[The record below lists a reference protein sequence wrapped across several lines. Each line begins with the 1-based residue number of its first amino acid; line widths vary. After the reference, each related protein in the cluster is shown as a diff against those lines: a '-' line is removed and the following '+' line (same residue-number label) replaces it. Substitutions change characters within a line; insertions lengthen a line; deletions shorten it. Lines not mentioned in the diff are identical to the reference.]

1 MILNAIDDVHRDY
14 THVFFQPHFDD
25 AALSCGGTIALQVA
39 MGQHVLV
46 MTVFGG
52 SPPAGGAPLSSFARQ
67 LLQRDGL
74 GADPAE
80 AVRRRREEDA
90 AAIGALGA
98 DVLWHDI
105 PEAIYRGSPAY
116 YATNEALFGAIHPAD
131 LALDDQ
137 IARLLGEI
145 HQRAPL
151 AALYAPLGVGA
162 HVDHQLVCSAA
173 DRLAQQKVNVKF
185 FEDFPYV
192 TVPGALTARQQQ
204 LGIPM
209 EPELVEISHQ
219 PFQQKEAALL
229 QYRSQ
234 IPTLFGSEEAL
245 REKER
250 AYSSAIRRT
259 YLGIQIERYWVW

>member
-1 MILNAIDDVHRDY
+1 MILKAIDDINHDY
-14 THVFFQPHFDD
+14 RHIYLQPHFDD
-25 AALSCGGTIALQVA
+25 AALACGGSMVVQVVT
-39 MGQHVLV
+39 GQRVLV
-46 MTVFGG
+46 VTILGG
-52 SPPAGGAPLSSFARQ
+52 APPAGAPISAFAQQ

-74 GADPAE
+74 GSNATE

-90 AAIGALGA
+90 AALGSLGA
-98 DVLWHDI
+98 DVLWLDF
-105 PEAIYRGSPAY
+105 PEALYRGSPAY
-116 YATNEALFGAIHPAD
+116 YTNNEALFGNVNPAD

-137 IARLLGEI
+137 LASVVNDI

-173 DRLAQQKVNVKF
+173 DRLAQQKANVKF
-185 FEDFPYV
+185 YEDFPYV
-192 TVPGALTARQQQ
+192 TVPGALTARQKQ
-204 LGIPM
+204 LGIEM

-219 PFQQKEAALL
+219 PFQQKQEALA

-234 IPTLFGSEEAL
+234 IATLFGTEEQM

-250 AYSSAIRRT
+250 AYSASIRRT
-259 YLGIQIERYWVW
+259 YPGIQIERYWVW